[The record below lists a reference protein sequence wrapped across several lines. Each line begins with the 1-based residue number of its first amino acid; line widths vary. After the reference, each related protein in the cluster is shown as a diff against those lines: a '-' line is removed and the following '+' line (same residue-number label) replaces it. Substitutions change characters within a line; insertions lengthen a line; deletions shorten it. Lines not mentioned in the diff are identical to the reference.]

1 MNLQERSSAQLIHD
15 VQDYMKSCKPNNQKL
30 NITVFKRAIEG
41 DLNRREI
48 QNLLIACEM
57 VSLLMEKTQIVH
69 HSGLTENV
77 IKRMFIALTG
87 RNAPTGRPPSVV
99 RLLENNQ
106 TCVAGSIALRHYLTH
121 AKLDNAARMS
131 TEGEI
136 DIEAFLNSYKV
147 ALNSSPRG
155 QFLPANLALHII
167 REYSHRNV
175 MLERCGR
182 CGFVYAFHCEKINT
196 SCPCCTQSQSG
207 KQAGIQHK
215 ERKVALASHQG

>member
-15 VQDYMKSCKPNNQKL
+15 VQDYMKSCKANNQKL

-87 RNAPTGRPPSVV
+87 KKRPNWATS
-99 RLLENNQ
+99 
-106 TCVAGSIALRHYLTH
+106 
-121 AKLDNAARMS
+121 K
-131 TEGEI
+131 
-136 DIEAFLNSYKV
+136 
-147 ALNSSPRG
+147 
-155 QFLPANLALHII
+155 
-167 REYSHRNV
+167 
-175 MLERCGR
+175 RCKT
-182 CGFVYAFHCEKINT
+182 A
-196 SCPCCTQSQSG
+196 
-207 KQAGIQHK
+207 
-215 ERKVALASHQG
+215 